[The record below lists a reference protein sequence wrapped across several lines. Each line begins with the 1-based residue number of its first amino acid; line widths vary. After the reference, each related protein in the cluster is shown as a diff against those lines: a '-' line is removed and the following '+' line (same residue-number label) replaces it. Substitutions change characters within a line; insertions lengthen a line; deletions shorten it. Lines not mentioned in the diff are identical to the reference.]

1 MKNSIPASWQHSLEA
16 EFNKPYFE
24 QLSAFI
30 ADEYASSEV
39 FPPRAELFA
48 ALEQCPLESVK
59 VVIIGQDPYH
69 DVGQAHGLCFSVADG
84 IKIPPSLVNIFKEIE
99 RDLLIAPPSSGN
111 LERWAQQ
118 GVLML
123 NAVLSVRAHQAASHA
138 KHGWEKFTDAIVQTV
153 AQRRTGVV
161 YMLWGKYAQTKCAMV
176 DPTKN
181 LILQS
186 VHPSPLSAYRGFL
199 GCGHFSAANSYLEQ
213 QGQKPIEW

>member
-1 MKNSIPASWQHSLEA
+1 MKNNIPASWQKCLEA
-16 EFNKPYFE
+16 EFSKPYFE
-24 QLSAFI
+24 QLLAFI
-30 ADEYASSEV
+30 ADEYASAEV
-39 FPPRAELFA
+39 FPPRSELFA
-48 ALEQCPLESVK
+48 ALEKCPLESVK

-99 RDLLIAPPSSGN
+99 RDLQIAPPSSGN
-111 LERWAQQ
+111 LERWAEQ

-213 QGQKPIEW
+213 QGQKPVEW